1 MDHLDRLEHESIY
14 ILRETLHRFEKPAM
28 LWSLGKDSNVMFWL
42 ARKAFLGEVPFPLV
56 HLDTGREF
64 QEVYDFRD
72 RYRAEWKLHLIDD
85 ECPPIEEVDLDLP
98 PDSRLAARKTLG
110 LKQAIGRYGFDAIIA
125 GIRRDEQATR
135 AKERVFS
142 PRAEDGAW
150 DVTEQPPEFWNHY
163 NLDIP
168 PGIHVRVHPLLQ
180 WTEVDIWRYIQR
192 ENIPVVP
199 LYFARNGK
207 RFRSLGEIGITNPI
221 ESDATD
227 IDAIIAE
234 LEATLAPERAG
245 RTMDHEAENAFERL
259 RSAGYM

>member
-14 ILRETLHRFEKPAM
+14 ILREAVHRFENPAM

-42 ARKAFLGEVPFPLV
+42 ARMAFLGEIPFPLV
-56 HLDTGREF
+56 HLDTGLEF
-64 QEVYDFRD
+64 PEVYAFRD
-72 RYRAEWKLHLIDD
+72 QYRAEWRLNLIADD
-85 ECPPIEEVDLDLP
+85 CPPIEEVDQDLP
-98 PDSRLAARKTLG
+98 PDSRVAARKTLG
-110 LKQAIGRYGFDAIIA
+110 LKQAIARYQFDAIIA

-142 PRAEDGAW
+142 PRADDGSW
-150 DVTEQPPEFWNHY
+150 DVKEQPPEFWNHY
-163 NLDIP
+163 NLDTP

-192 ENIPVVP
+192 ENIPIVP
-199 LYFARNGK
+199 LYFARDGK
-207 RFRSLGEIGITNPI
+207 RFRSLGEIGITKPI
-221 ESDATD
+221 ESDAAD

-234 LEATLAPERAG
+234 LQTTRAPERAG

-259 RSAGYM
+259 RSSGYM